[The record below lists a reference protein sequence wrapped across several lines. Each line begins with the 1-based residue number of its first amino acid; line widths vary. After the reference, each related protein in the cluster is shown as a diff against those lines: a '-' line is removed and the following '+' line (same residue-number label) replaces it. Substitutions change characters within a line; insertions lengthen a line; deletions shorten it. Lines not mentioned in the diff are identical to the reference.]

1 MGSVAGSPNFSTVP
15 GGVSGMLSG
24 FAVNDVLD
32 VCDPSDDVAELSL
45 EDSEVLSELR
55 DVDSLLALDD
65 VLSLEL
71 SVELSLELS
80 VELSLWLELVADE
93 EVDRTAFGSG
103 DAVPATVLAHPTTAN
118 SVNVVIPEASANR
131 RRARGPPHFDVPD
144 TLLPLRPSPATLPD
158 CVRRS
163 RAQLRRPRTRT

>member
-1 MGSVAGSPNFSTVP
+1 M
-15 GGVSGMLSG
+15 
-24 FAVNDVLD
+24 NDVLD

-65 VLSLEL
+65 VLSLLVLSLLVLSLLVL
-71 SVELSLELS
+71 SVELPLEL
-80 VELSLWLELVADE
+80 LADE
-93 EVDRTAFGSG
+93 VDGAAFGSG

-144 TLLPLRPSPATLPD
+144 TLLPLRPSPATLPER
-158 CVRRS
+158 VRRS
-163 RAQLRRPRTRT
+163 LAQPRPTRTRT